1 MTATAILHLVFFAG
15 LGFAAGVAFFWALA
29 RNLALY
35 FEGGRVWPAALH
47 ALRLLFL
54 GALLWAIAQAGAG
67 ALLSALGG
75 FLAARHLALRGARR
89 APW

>member
-1 MTATAILHLVFFAG
+1 
-15 LGFAAGVAFFWALA
+15 
-29 RNLALY
+29 
-35 FEGGRVWPAALH
+35 LH